1 MSPADILVAV
11 VIVVSGLFALR
22 LGLVHVVLW
31 LAGWAG
37 AAAVTIYG
45 FPHARPFAK
54 QWLGDGI
61 AADIVAAATLFLVSL
76 VVLTY
81 VKHAI
86 AGRVRRSAVG
96 PLDRTLGLA
105 LGLVLG
111 VAIVS
116 GAYVAGRHFGL
127 SDNWEFY
134 RDARSLPLVRKAAGF
149 IVALA
154 PSGWAEMPSSVPVPD
169 AEQRF
174 RTLLS
179 PETRSEPQ
187 RTEPGY
193 SADERRELDR
203 LFNTQRRP

>member
-11 VIVVSGLFALR
+11 VLVVSGFVAFR
-22 LGLVHVVLW
+22 LGLVRVALW
-31 LAGWAG
+31 LAGWVG

-45 FPHARPFAK
+45 LSHARPFAR

-61 AADIVAAATLFLVSL
+61 AADIVAAAALFLVSL

-81 VKHAI
+81 VKNAI
-86 AGRVRRSAVG
+86 AGRVRRSAIG

-116 GAYVAGRHFGL
+116 GAYLGGRHFGL

-134 RDARSLPLVRKAAGF
+134 RDARSLPLVRQAAGF
-149 IVALA
+149 IAALA
-154 PSGWAEMPSSVPVPD
+154 PSDWAEMPSSVPVPD

-179 PETRSEPQ
+179 PQTKSEPQ

-203 LFNTQRRP
+203 LFNTQGRP